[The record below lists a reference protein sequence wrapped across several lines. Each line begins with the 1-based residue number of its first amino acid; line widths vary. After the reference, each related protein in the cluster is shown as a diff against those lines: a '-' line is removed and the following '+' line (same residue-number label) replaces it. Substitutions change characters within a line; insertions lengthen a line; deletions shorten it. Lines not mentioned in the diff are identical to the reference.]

1 MHFEFIYFFFFCI
14 YRNQLL
20 YVSYL
25 IIISCA
31 RILLFDIAEDCGKD
45 ELEKMKFYSRTTLH
59 LPKKMV
65 DKVKS
70 CLDLFNVLEK
80 EEKITNIDVNTLE
93 QLIKTTGDEELLE
106 SVYQYKNRNLGTYIL
121 KQENAL
127 YGGSCRF
134 EGSEYIHVS
143 R

>member
-1 MHFEFIYFFFFCI
+1 MCI
-14 YRNQLL
+14 DRNQLL
-20 YVSYL
+20 YVNYL
-25 IIISCA
+25 IIISCT
-31 RILLFDIAEDCGKD
+31 RILLFDIAEDCGRD

-65 DKVKS
+65 DKVRS

-121 KQENAL
+121 KRKSFL
-127 YGGSCRF
+127 WWF
-134 EGSEYIHVS
+134 MKV
-143 R
+143 